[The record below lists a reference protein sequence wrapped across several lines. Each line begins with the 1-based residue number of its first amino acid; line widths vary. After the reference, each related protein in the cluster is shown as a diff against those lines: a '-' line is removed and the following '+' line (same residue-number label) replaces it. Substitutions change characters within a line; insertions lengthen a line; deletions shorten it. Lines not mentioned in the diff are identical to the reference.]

1 MLMVKIIKYEF
12 PQMWASGRF
21 LHKPT
26 RASRAVEV
34 GRGPSDNHLVDLLA
48 SKNDKC
54 IYIFLIDYKLVRP

>member
-48 SKNDKC
+48 SKKHKC
-54 IYIFLIDYKLVRP
+54 ILSQY